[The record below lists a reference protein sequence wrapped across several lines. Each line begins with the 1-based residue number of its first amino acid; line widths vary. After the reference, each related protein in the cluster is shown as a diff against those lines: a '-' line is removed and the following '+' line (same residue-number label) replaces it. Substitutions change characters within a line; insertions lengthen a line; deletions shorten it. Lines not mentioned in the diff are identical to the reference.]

1 MADRPFRIVPA
12 VPAFDAAGTPYSP
25 AYGDVYHSAESGP
38 GQARHVFLGGN
49 ELPARWAGARVF
61 TILETGF
68 GLGLNFLAT
77 WQAWRADPA
86 RPERLHFVAVEKH
99 PFAREGLAALHARYP
114 DFTALGSELQAAW
127 PLLLPGLHRL
137 HFDGG
142 RVTLTLAFADVAHVL
157 PKLRLAADAIYLDGF
172 APDRNPDMW
181 TPGVMKAL
189 ARLVRPGA
197 TAATYS
203 TARAVRDALA
213 GAGFAP
219 EQRPGF
225 GTKHHMLVAR
235 YAPSRLPRSAAVTP
249 PRWSERRAIVIG
261 AGLAGAAVCERLA
274 ARGWAIELVERHP
287 RPAAEAS
294 GMPAGTFHPQIS
306 RDDSFLSR
314 LTRAGFLYGLD
325 NWRALES
332 SGHHFAWAR
341 CGVMQIARDAREE
354 TRMADSVRAMGNPAG
369 YVDYLPRA
377 EAGRRT
383 GLAARTG
390 GLWFPAGGWIRPVEL
405 VSALL
410 DAARP
415 GLTFHPT
422 RTVNALVRDGNH
434 WRAVEADGTLI
445 AAAPVVVLAN
455 SHDAT
460 RLVPHDVEL
469 RRVRGQLTCLP
480 PGSIEPPGMV
490 LAGAGHLIPAA
501 DGAAVVGSTYDFE
514 DEDPEPRA
522 SGHAGNLERL
532 ELLLP
537 GSSARLDPAQL
548 AGTVGFRCVTPDRM
562 PLIGGLPDAGAA
574 RASTA
579 ARSGIRAQELPR
591 REGLYGAFGYASRG
605 LTWAMLGGELIAS
618 HVEGEPLPIEGD
630 LADAV
635 DPARFALRRARR
647 RGKFD

>member
-1 MADRPFRIVPA
+1 MFV
-12 VPAFDAAGTPYSP
+12 
-25 AYGDVYHSAESGP
+25 
-38 GQARHVFLGGN
+38 GGN
-49 ELPARWAGARVF
+49 GLPARWGGARVF
-61 TILETGF
+61 TVLETGF
-68 GLGLNFLAT
+68 GMGLNFLTT
-77 WQAWRADPA
+77 WTAWRADPA
-86 RPERLHFVAVEKH
+86 RSERLHFVSIEKH
-99 PFAREGLAALHARYP
+99 PFTREGLATLHARYP
-114 DFTALGSELQAAW
+114 EFVALGSELQAAW
-127 PLLLPGLHRL
+127 PLALPGLHRL
-137 HFDGG
+137 HFDSG
-142 RVTLTLAFADVAHVL
+142 RVTLTLAFADDADAL

-172 APDRNPDMW
+172 APDRNPEMW
-181 TPGVMKAL
+181 SAAVMKAL
-189 ARLVRPGA
+189 ARLARPGA
-197 TAATYS
+197 TAATYA

-213 GAGFAP
+213 GAGFVA
-219 EQRPGF
+219 ELRPGF
-225 GTKHHMLVAR
+225 GRKRQMLVAR
-235 YAPSRLPRSAAVTP
+235 YAPPRPPRATAAAP

-274 ARGWAIELVERHP
+274 ARGWAVELIERHP
-287 RPAAEAS
+287 APAAEAS
-294 GMPAGTFHPQIS
+294 GMPAGTFHPQVS
-306 RDDSFLSR
+306 RDDSILSR
-314 LTRAGFLYGLD
+314 LTRAGFLYALG

-332 SGHHFAWAR
+332 SGHRFAWAQ

-354 TRMADSVRAMGNPAG
+354 KRMADSVRAMGSPAG

-377 EAGRRT
+377 DAGRRM

-410 DAARP
+410 DAARQS
-415 GLTFHPT
+415 LTFHPV

-445 AAAPVVVLAN
+445 AAASVVVLAN

-469 RRVRGQLTCLP
+469 KRVRGQLTCLP
-480 PGSIEPPGMV
+480 PGSIELPGMV

-537 GSSARLDPAQL
+537 GSTARLDPAQL

-562 PLIGGLPDAGAA
+562 PLIGRLPDAEA
-574 RASTA
+574 RASAA
-579 ARSGIRAQELPR
+579 ARSGKRAQEPPR
-591 REGLYGAFGYASRG
+591 LEGLYGAFGYASRG
-605 LTWAMLGGELIAS
+605 LTWSMIGGELIAS
-618 HVEGEPLPIEGD
+618 EMEGEPLPVEGD

-647 RGKFD
+647 GGKIA